1 MKNVKTAYTTR
12 TVGEAQGYLPLHIM
26 DAAENGNNHMVTFWK
41 PTAEEL
47 KFLNDGHFINL
58 TIPGIMHPPIAVE
71 VLPMKITE
79 VTEKVS

>member
-47 KFLNDGHFINL
+47 KLLNDGRFIAL
-58 TIPGIMHPPIAVE
+58 TVLGNGHPPVMID
-71 VLPMKITE
+71 VLLSILPE
-79 VTEKVS
+79 VTATVS